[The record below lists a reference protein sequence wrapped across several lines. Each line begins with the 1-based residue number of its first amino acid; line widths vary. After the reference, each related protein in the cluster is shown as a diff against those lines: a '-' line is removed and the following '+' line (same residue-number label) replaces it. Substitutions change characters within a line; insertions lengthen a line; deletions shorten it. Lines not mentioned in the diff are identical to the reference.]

1 MLELKNIIGSCAAIL
16 STIVLVPQVIKVAKT
31 KETDGISMGMYI
43 VFLFSMVLW
52 FTYGVLIKSTE
63 IMVVNTLRFPMAVYI
78 LYYVIINS
86 TTK

>member
-43 VFLFSMVLW
+43 VFLFSMLLW
-52 FTYGVLIKSTE
+52 FTYGVLIKSNE
-63 IMVVNTLRFPMAVYI
+63 IMIANILTIPMGIYI